1 MDGLI
6 NPLSTFPLFT
16 YHKSEI
22 PRVHV
27 KASRLINA
35 SSLVQPIDL
44 NIPEAAVGILKIIA
58 RIVAFPA

>member
-16 YHKSEI
+16 YHQSEI
-22 PRVHV
+22 PRVRV
-27 KASRLINA
+27 KVSRLINA

-44 NIPEAAVGILKIIA
+44 NIPEAAAGILKIIA